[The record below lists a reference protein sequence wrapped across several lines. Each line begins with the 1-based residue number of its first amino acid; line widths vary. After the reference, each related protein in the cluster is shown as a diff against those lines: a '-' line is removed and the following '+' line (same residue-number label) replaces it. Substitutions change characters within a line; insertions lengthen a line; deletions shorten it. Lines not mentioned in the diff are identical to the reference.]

1 MDKSLKATMY
11 KGMPSPEVELTEAEL
26 AEVNGAGGI
35 GGLGAGDLAGLEDI
49 CGTGKLPVVPHLGS
63 GDLTIKL
70 DRLLGDLHNQSY
82 GMLAGS
88 TGCASN
94 PGGPGC

>member
-1 MDKSLKATMY
+1 MDKTLKPMMY
-11 KGMPSPEVELTEAEL
+11 KGMPSPEVELSEAEL
-26 AEVNGAGGI
+26 AEVNGAGGF
-35 GGLGAGDLAGLEDI
+35 GGVNVADLPDI
-49 CGTGKLPVVPHLGS
+49 CGNGQLPIPQLGS

-70 DRLLGDLHNQSY
+70 DRLLHDLHNQSY
-82 GMLAGS
+82 GMMAGS